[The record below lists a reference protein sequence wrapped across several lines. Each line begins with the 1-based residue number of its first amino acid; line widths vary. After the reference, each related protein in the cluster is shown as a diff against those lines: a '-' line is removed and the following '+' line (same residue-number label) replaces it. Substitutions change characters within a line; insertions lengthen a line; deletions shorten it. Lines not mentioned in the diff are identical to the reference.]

1 MSYKLVQFRRGTAA
15 EWAATNPILAA
26 GEIGYEREIPAAS
39 EESTDTYSYSDGSF
53 SSGAIKIGDG
63 VTRWG
68 DLPYLLTSLR
78 LAVPSTALTV
88 TAFSDVDI
96 KNIQAG
102 DVLRWSNGKWSNYP
116 ELTLLDGGNY

>member
-1 MSYKLVQFRRGTAA
+1 MSYKLVQFRRGTAE

-39 EESTDTYSYSDGSF
+39 EVSTDTFSYSDGSY

-63 VTRWG
+63 VTQWV

-96 KNIQAG
+96 KNIQNG

>member
-26 GEIGYEREIPAAS
+26 GEIGYEREVPTPIEVS
-39 EESTDTYSYSDGSF
+39 SDTYSYSDGSF

-63 VTRWG
+63 VTRWV

-78 LAVPSTALTV
+78 FSLPSS
-88 TAFSDVDI
+88 SDVELTDI
-96 KNIQAG
+96 KTG
-102 DVLRWSNGKWSNYP
+102 DVLRWSGGKWRNYADSQ
-116 ELTLLDGGNY
+116 LVDGGSY